1 MNKYKNKKIKY
12 DGIVFDSIRECNRY
26 KTLKSLEQQGS
37 IRELRVHVPFVLI
50 PAQHETYERYSE
62 KTGNRLKDGRRC
74 VEKECTYEAD
84 FAYIDCETSHYIVED
99 VKSPITRANTA
110 YRIKRKL
117 MRYVHGIA
125 IKEV

>member
-12 DGIVFDSIRECNRY
+12 DGIVFDSIKECNRY
-26 KTLKSLEQQGS
+26 KKLKMLESSGS
-37 IRELRVHVPFVLI
+37 IKELQVHVGFVLI
-50 PAQHETYERYSE
+50 PAQYETFERYSE
-62 KTGNRLKDGRRC
+62 KTGNRLKDGSRC
-74 VEKECTYEAD
+74 VETACNYIAD
-84 FAYIDCETSHYIVED
+84 FVYKDADGKLVVED

-117 MRYVHGIA
+117 MRYVHGIG